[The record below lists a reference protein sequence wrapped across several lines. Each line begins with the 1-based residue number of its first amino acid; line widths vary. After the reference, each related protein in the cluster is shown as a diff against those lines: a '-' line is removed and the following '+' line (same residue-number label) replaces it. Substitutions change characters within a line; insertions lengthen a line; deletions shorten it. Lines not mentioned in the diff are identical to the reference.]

1 MSPPIPLNPAQAG
14 GIYPPQQQSD
24 IDDQRN
30 GLSQRAAAAQNRVDA
45 NSAIA
50 PAWLRFTQSLHAQ
63 GVMGPMHKDLFSRS
77 RLRDEAKVSFEY
89 FKAYSRERTFNPQNN
104 SNWFLNNLPEF
115 KKMLAACP
123 NLRRSHVGMNHLFN
137 LAGFRLIQLGD
148 ILNGLSGL
156 SMNSLAI
163 RNRHA
168 DSRNSLIFRW
178 SRVAPALMVNAL
190 GAYVISRGITS
201 LVKGSAF
208 EGTVLDDYKG
218 AYMGQVLT
226 YGTGAFL
233 RLASQLLAKGSAP
246 EISPQGL
253 GDIQSIFYS
262 TITHMRSLHQ
272 LICLEDVSFGNL
284 QSVFQEEFG
293 RHDPTAQPRYE
304 QLLSS
309 FKNLA
314 EVNLASLSE
323 LIADYIDMPVHDQI
337 EVEKRAVYVTRLL
350 HLASTDLRSE
360 RQPGDVSLRNQVEDF
375 FHKLWA
381 TTYTDDSPS
390 ILHQVR
396 QRPITPGDVPR
407 ALVAA
412 GDKTE
417 EFARTV
423 AFSLDCIPGRYIRE
437 KLIEYDQ
444 LKPQPKIEPVAAHAV
459 AMMLNVA
466 AYGMLTVQI
475 AKSSKQDGYNI
486 TPRLPSEDDFQASLS
501 ATSLL
506 MMYMSF
512 SATGLVL
519 STLGAGMEKVSQRLL
534 ATQANQAEQL
544 HIDGN
549 ASHTTHRRVMRGNL
563 ESLFKAFTFIAIGS
577 TLPLIQSNEGKTP
590 TALLGVLS
598 SVFLG
603 LGMDQILRMK
613 RGDV

>member
-1 MSPPIPLNPAQAG
+1 
-14 GIYPPQQQSD
+14 
-24 IDDQRN
+24 
-30 GLSQRAAAAQNRVDA
+30 
-45 NSAIA
+45 
-50 PAWLRFTQSLHAQ
+50 
-63 GVMGPMHKDLFSRS
+63 
-77 RLRDEAKVSFEY
+77 
-89 FKAYSRERTFNPQNN
+89 
-104 SNWFLNNLPEF
+104 
-115 KKMLAACP
+115 
-123 NLRRSHVGMNHLFN
+123 
-137 LAGFRLIQLGD
+137 
-148 ILNGLSGL
+148 
-156 SMNSLAI
+156 
-163 RNRHA
+163 
-168 DSRNSLIFRW
+168 
-178 SRVAPALMVNAL
+178 
-190 GAYVISRGITS
+190 
-201 LVKGSAF
+201 
-208 EGTVLDDYKG
+208 
-218 AYMGQVLT
+218 
-226 YGTGAFL
+226 
-233 RLASQLLAKGSAP
+233 
-246 EISPQGL
+246 
-253 GDIQSIFYS
+253 
-262 TITHMRSLHQ
+262 
-272 LICLEDVSFGNL
+272 
-284 QSVFQEEFG
+284 
-293 RHDPTAQPRYE
+293 
-304 QLLSS
+304 LSS